1 MAFFSLTDIS
11 FDSVERLL
19 SSGDSLGLG
28 SNYTK
33 GIYRFPSDVGNT
45 DRGHYMVI
53 NVNTQRASSF
63 GESSG
68 IGLGIL
74 NDLPTVIS
82 NRISDGF
89 SATLG
94 GLFGNL
100 VSSFGSSTG
109 AYSNEDSNNFS
120 VNFTRTIKR
129 STDTIALYMPDT
141 LLFQQNQSYPDL
153 SLTGALAAM
162 GAETSAGSSMWDSLK
177 TMSPNNAKENL
188 KSLAKNMSPFIANQ
202 ISGSQALTAA
212 FAAATGTVVNP
223 MLELVYSSPEFRTFQ
238 FDFKFYPRDEKEAV
252 AVQNIINRLYFHQ
265 SPEVAKVGDTGE
277 GFFLVPPSEF
287 DISFYYNGKVNPN
300 IPTISTCVLTGINVN
315 YAPNGFAAYEVQGEN
330 SPSLG
335 RTGMPVAIE
344 MTLMFKE
351 TEIMTKNRYSG
362 VINATTNGG
371 TTSAA
376 SDSVGGNVNM
386 MNDGG
391 VMNGN
396 GNFGTENL

>member
-11 FDSVERLL
+11 FDSVQRLL
-19 SSGDSLGLG
+19 DSGQGLGLG
-28 SNYTK
+28 SEYTK

-68 IGLGIL
+68 IGVLS
-74 NDLPTVIS
+74 DLPTVIS
-82 NRISDGF
+82 NRIEDGF
-89 SATLG
+89 SATFG
-94 GLFGNL
+94 GLLGNVVSYFGQK
-100 VSSFGSSTG
+100 TG

-120 VNFTRTIKR
+120 VNFARTIKR

-141 LLFQQNQSYPDL
+141 LLFQQNQLYPDL
-153 SLTGALAAM
+153 SLTGTMTAM
-162 GAETSAGSSMWDSLK
+162 AAETSAGGSILEDIK
-177 TMSPNNAKENL
+177 TMSPSNAKENL
-188 KSLAKNMSPFIANQ
+188 KRIGKNMTPYIANKLK
-202 ISGSQALTAA
+202 GDPAMTAA
-212 FAAATGTVVNP
+212 FAAVTGTVVNP
-223 MLELVYSSPEFRTFQ
+223 MLELIYSSPEFRSFQ

-300 IPTISTCVLTGINVN
+300 IPKISTCVLTGINVN
-315 YAPNGFAAYEVQGEN
+315 YAPQGFAAYEVQGEN
-330 SPSLG
+330 TPSLG

-351 TEIMTKNRYSG
+351 TEIMTKNRFQNAIQSG
-362 VINATTNGG
+362 IFPNSTGTDNSPGYITDTPYTTSQPLG
-371 TTSAA
+371 TTTPLG
-376 SDSVGGNVNM
+376 D
-386 MNDGG
+386 
-391 VMNGN
+391 
-396 GNFGTENL
+396 

>member
-11 FDSVERLL
+11 FDSVQRLL
-19 SSGDSLGLG
+19 SSGEGLGLG
-28 SNYTK
+28 SEYTK

-68 IGLGIL
+68 IGVLS
-74 NDLPTVIS
+74 DLPTVIS
-82 NRISDGF
+82 NRVSDGF
-89 SATLG
+89 NATFG
-94 GLFGNL
+94 GLFGDL
-100 VSSFGSSTG
+100 VQAGVNTG
-109 AYSNEDSNNFS
+109 LYSNEDSNNFT
-120 VNFTRTIKR
+120 VNFARTIKR

-153 SLTGALAAM
+153 SLTGTLASLGSISQAG
-162 GAETSAGSSMWDSLK
+162 GAIVDE
-177 TMSPNNAKENL
+177 L
-188 KSLAKNMSPFIANQ
+188 KSGSNALDKIKSIGKNMSPFIANQ
-202 ISGSQALTAA
+202 ISGNPALTAA
-212 FAAATGTVVNP
+212 FAAVTGTVVNP
-223 MLELVYSSPEFRTFQ
+223 MLELIYSSPEFRSFQ

-287 DISFYYNGKVNPN
+287 DISFYYNGKINPN
-300 IPTISTCVLTGINVN
+300 IPKISTCVLTGINVN

-330 SPSLG
+330 TPSLG

-351 TEIMTKNRYSG
+351 TEIMTKNRFNNEIQSG
-362 VINATTNGG
+362 IFPNSTGTDNSPGYITDTPYTTSQPLG
-371 TTSAA
+371 TTTPLG
-376 SDSVGGNVNM
+376 D
-386 MNDGG
+386 
-391 VMNGN
+391 
-396 GNFGTENL
+396 

>member
-1 MAFFSLTDIS
+1 MAFLSLTDIS
-11 FDSVERLL
+11 FDSVQRLL
-19 SSGDSLGLG
+19 DSGQGLGLG
-28 SNYTK
+28 SEYTK

-68 IGLGIL
+68 IGVLS
-74 NDLPTVIS
+74 DLPTVIS
-82 NRISDGF
+82 NRIEDGF
-89 SATLG
+89 SATFG
-94 GLFGNL
+94 GLVGGI
-100 VSSFGSSTG
+100 VSYVGQKTG

-153 SLTGALAAM
+153 SLTGTMAAM
-162 GAETSAGSSMWDSLK
+162 AAETSAGGSIWDSITK
-177 TMSPNNAKENL
+177 MSPSNAKESL
-188 KSLAKNMSPFIANQ
+188 KSIGKNMTPFIANKL
-202 ISGSQALTAA
+202 SGDPVGAAA
-212 FAAATGTVVNP
+212 FAAVTGTVVNP
-223 MLELVYSSPEFRTFQ
+223 MLELIYSSPEFRSFQ

-287 DISFYYNGKVNPN
+287 DISFYYNGKINPN
-300 IPTISTCVLTGINVN
+300 IPKISTCVLTGINVN
-315 YAPNGFAAYEVQGEN
+315 YAPQGFAAYEVQGEN
-330 SPSLG
+330 TPSLG

-351 TEIMTKNRYSG
+351 TEIMTKNRFQNAIQSG
-362 VINATTNGG
+362 IFPNSTGTDNSPGYVTDTPYTTSQPLG
-371 TTSAA
+371 TTTPLG
-376 SDSVGGNVNM
+376 D
-386 MNDGG
+386 
-391 VMNGN
+391 
-396 GNFGTENL
+396 